1 VRYDDI
7 RYLWD
12 RAYLAL
18 SRKFGQLLVDL
29 QDGRE
34 KDGPRGSLLGNVGS
48 KEE

>member
-1 VRYDDI
+1 MRYDDF

-12 RAYLAL
+12 WAYLAL
-18 SRKFGQLLVDL
+18 SRKFDQLLVDL

-34 KDGPRGSLLGNVGS
+34 KDGPRGSLLGNGGS